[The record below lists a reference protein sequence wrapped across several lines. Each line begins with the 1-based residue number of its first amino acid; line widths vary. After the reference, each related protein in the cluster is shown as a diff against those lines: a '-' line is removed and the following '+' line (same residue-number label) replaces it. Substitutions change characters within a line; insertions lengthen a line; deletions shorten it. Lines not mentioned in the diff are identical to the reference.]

1 MKYKKTKCKRRRAQS
16 APERHPQTTRVPVA
30 PSTVCTTFLPSLSV
44 SLLKAFKNK
53 KTNIS
58 LRLSSVTK
66 WNKEINCASKSE
78 YKELHGCFFVVFTTD
93 LDILLPTQQ
102 LYI

>member
-1 MKYKKTKCKRRRAQS
+1 VNIKRPNVNAVELSQRPSGFRK
-16 APERHPQTTRVPVA
+16 RHAFLKVLQL
-30 PSTVCTTFLPSLSV
+30 CTTFFLLSV
-44 SLLKAFKNK
+44 SLLAALYTNK
-53 KTNIS
+53 KTNI

-66 WNKEINCASKSE
+66 WNKEINCATKRE

-102 LYI
+102 LSI